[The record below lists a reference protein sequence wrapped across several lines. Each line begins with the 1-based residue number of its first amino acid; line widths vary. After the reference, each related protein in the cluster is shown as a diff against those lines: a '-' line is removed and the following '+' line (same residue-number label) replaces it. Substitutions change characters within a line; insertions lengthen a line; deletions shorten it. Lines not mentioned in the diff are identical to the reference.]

1 MIGLL
6 FFLIAVYFY
15 PGKWRYLSIFILF
28 FLVTAGF
35 QMIPLKLA
43 VIPQLGIAKPYD
55 WAYLFIGF
63 LFLIQPRI
71 YLNSPVWKNFPVV
84 MGYGAVLILLF
95 INSYFFNDIEL
106 SVSIRVLRNFF
117 IFIVLFLFV
126 RLTREEHIKILRLII
141 YATCLASLLYCMQ
154 PLLNVTLLNRITS
167 EIQEFEGAVIS
178 RYYNVPVFIYPVI
191 FFLFFPK
198 EVFGLRFRPVLLLIA
213 LLTIGLTQHRN
224 LIIVIAVCYLL
235 YVIFS
240 NRVKHQHALIYLMT
254 AIAVF
259 FAADLAMK
267 GRLTEGIENISE
279 LKSANVKFRDVVL
292 SDLSTTEFRKLIL
305 EERLSFILE
314 DESRAVLGI
323 GLMTDDSKKA
333 RPLKFN
339 VGVPDDEG
347 NISQISNI
355 DIAWASML
363 LQFGL
368 LGTLAFL
375 LVYISLLRKFCLF
388 RRDPYMLTGA
398 MYIVSL
404 LITSLYGSVIAMP
417 YVTCL
422 VMLFASY
429 HYKLQGS
436 AANVKQRPSEHPDFS
451 NHLTVQV

>member
-15 PGKWRYLSIFILF
+15 PGERRYLSIFILF
-28 FLVTAGF
+28 LLATAGF

-43 VIPQLGIAKPYD
+43 VLPQLGIAKPYD

-63 LFLIQPRI
+63 LVLIKPGI
-71 YLNSPVWKNFPVV
+71 LLNSPVWKKFRVV
-84 MGYGAVLILLF
+84 VVYGVVLILLF
-95 INSYFFNDIEL
+95 IYSYFFSDIEL

-126 RLTREEHIKILRLII
+126 RLSTEEHVKIFRLII
-141 YATCLASLLYCMQ
+141 YATCLASVLYCLQ
-154 PLLNVTLLNRITS
+154 TVIHVTLLNRITS
-167 EIQEFEGAVIS
+167 EIQEFEGEAIS
-178 RYYNVPVFIYPVI
+178 RYYNVPVFVYPVV
-191 FFLFFPK
+191 FFLFFPND
-198 EVFGLRFRPVLLLIA
+198 VFGLRFRPLLLVIA
-213 LLTIGLTQHRN
+213 LATIGLTQHRN
-224 LIIVIAVCYLL
+224 LMFAIGACYLL

-240 NRVKHQHALIYLMT
+240 NRVKHQHAVIYVMS
-254 AIAVF
+254 AILVF
-259 FAADLAMK
+259 FAADLAMN
-267 GRLTEGIENISE
+267 GRLSKGIDNISA
-279 LKSANVKFRDVVL
+279 LKSANIKFRDVVL
-292 SDLSTTEFRKLIL
+292 SDLSTTEFRKLIF

-314 DESRAVLGI
+314 DDTRAVFGI

-333 RPLKFN
+333 KPLKFN

-368 LGTLAFL
+368 LGTLTFL
-375 LVYISLLRKFCLF
+375 LLYFSFLRKFF
-388 RRDPYMLTGA
+388 IVRWDPYMLTGV

-404 LITSLYGSVIAMP
+404 LITSLYGSTIAMP

-429 HYKLQGS
+429 HYNL
-436 AANVKQRPSEHPDFS
+436 PDRAPNYSKAF
-451 NHLTVQV
+451 